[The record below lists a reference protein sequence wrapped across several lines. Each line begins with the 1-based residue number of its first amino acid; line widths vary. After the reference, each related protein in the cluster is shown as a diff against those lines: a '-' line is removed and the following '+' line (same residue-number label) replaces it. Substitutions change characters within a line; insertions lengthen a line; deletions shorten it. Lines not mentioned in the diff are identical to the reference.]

1 MRRALILIV
10 PALLLV
16 GLVLLQRTVPQWRHT
31 VVSAAPGEVLY
42 AVTFDGGATDGFN
55 TDWEQSEGRLS
66 AEVVDGAMRV
76 GVGEVISGVY
86 SVADPYF
93 ADFDLT
99 VQGRAVEGPEDNGF
113 GVVFR
118 LQDQDNDST
127 RDDSYYLFLI
137 SSDGYYQVT
146 RSVNGVEKILSDWA
160 ESDAI
165 TVGID
170 ALNTLRVRAQG
181 NTFQF
186 YVNDQQLG
194 LCIPDNPE
202 GISTFMM
209 GECIGGSMVQ
219 TLTDDSIPNGR
230 IGVGAR
236 TTETGDSGVIVEFD
250 NLVVVSPT
258 SDGASAS
265 A

>member
-1 MRRALILIV
+1 MRRALILLI

-16 GLVLLQRTVPQWRHT
+16 GLIFLQRTVPQWRHT
-31 VVSAAPGEVLY
+31 VVSGAPGEVLY
-42 AVTFDGGATDGFN
+42 AATFDGEANSSFN
-55 TDWEQSEGRLS
+55 GEWEQYGGRLS
-66 AEVVDGAMRV
+66 AEVSESVMRLGVDEYLSGA
-76 GVGEVISGVY
+76 Y

-99 VQGRAVEGPEDNGF
+99 VQATAVEGPEDNGY

-118 LQDQDNDST
+118 LLDQDNDST
-127 RDDSYYLFLI
+127 GDDSYYLFLI

-146 RSVNGVEKILSDWA
+146 RSVNGVEKILSDWV
-160 ESDAI
+160 ESNAVQI
-165 TVGID
+165 GINVV
-170 ALNTLRVRAQG
+170 NTLRVRAQG
-181 NTFQF
+181 NAFQF
-186 YVNDQQLG
+186 FINGQQIG

-219 TLTDDSIPNGR
+219 TLIDDSIANGR

-236 TTETGDSGVIVEFD
+236 TTETGDVGVVVEFD
-250 NLVVVSPT
+250 NLVIVSPSSDVTAT
-258 SDGASAS
+258 SA
-265 A
+265 